1 MRRLLR
7 SIPEASVVA
16 EQPVMARRGSAALVV
31 GYPHED
37 VGQWEAL
44 PGALEEAAAIG
55 VCLGCSP
62 LTGASATKAAVL
74 AQLEQ
79 ASVVHM
85 ATHGDVNRDGRAR
98 LLLHGSEQWLQ
109 SEDIQHL
116 KMRAQLVVLSACQ
129 SGRGQV
135 QAGEG
140 VEKSSHEGVLG
151 LARALMMAG
160 VPMVIVALWPL
171 PDTET
176 KALMQHLYG
185 YG

>member
-1 MRRLLR
+1 M
-7 SIPEASVVA
+7 
-16 EQPVMARRGSAALVV
+16 
-31 GYPHED
+31 
-37 VGQWEAL
+37 
-44 PGALEEAAAIG
+44 
-55 VCLGCSP
+55 
-62 LTGASATKAAVL
+62 L

-79 ASVVHM
+79 ASVVHL

-135 QAGEG
+135 EAGEG
-140 VEKSSHEGVLG
+140 VAKSSHEGVLG
-151 LARALMMAG
+151 LARALMMAR
-160 VPMVIVALWPL
+160 VPTVIVALWPL

-185 YG
+185 CG